1 MFGLTLSWSNND
13 YKAFAIPSMEEMNG
27 GNILSQS

>member
-13 YKAFAIPSMEEMNG
+13 YSVFATPVKEMNG